1 MIENVEFFHIFFISS
16 MSCISIQKWYNIL
29 RHVKFQQ
36 EEKELKMPLF
46 YQQLDRNSKYV
57 LKCCFFVFAVNG
69 LYAMILGSLL
79 PLMSMEYGLNNTV
92 SGALLSAH
100 QAGNLIA
107 GFIAGVL
114 PIYLGRK
121 KSILFLCSFVIMGF
135 SLMIITGNP
144 VLLILGFLFTGL
156 SRGSISNFNNTVV
169 NEVSGSSLA
178 ALNILHSIFA
188 IGALSAPFLVIA
200 STHIAGDIGWKVAC
214 GVIIVLAAISMI
226 LFSRMRIDDTVKRKE
241 STSYVFLKSKNF
253 IIAAG
258 IIFFYLCIESA
269 VNGWIVKYF
278 VDSGILTTKYA
289 QMLASLLWVVM
300 LAGRLTCAFIGD
312 RVSKGTLLITTSVGT
327 VIFYL
332 LLLSTQNVWIITL
345 AIMGLGYS
353 MAGIYPTTIA
363 TFGNTI
369 KEYPMSIGVLLMLGG
384 TGSII
389 MPVII
394 GALSD
399 QFGILVGMTAI
410 VFAIVMMTIFVLANV
425 FALRSDK

>member
-1 MIENVEFFHIFFISS
+1 MG
-16 MSCISIQKWYNIL
+16 
-29 RHVKFQQ
+29 
-36 EEKELKMPLF
+36 MPLF
-46 YQQLDRNSKYV
+46 YQQLDRNNKYV

-79 PLMSMEYGLNNTV
+79 PLISSEYGLNNTV

-100 QAGNLIA
+100 QTGNLIA

-135 SLMIITGNP
+135 SIMIVTGNP

-169 NEVSGSSLA
+169 NEVSNSSSV

-188 IGALSAPFLVIA
+188 IGALSAPFLVILC
-200 STHIAGDIGWKVAC
+200 TNIAGNIGWKIAA
-214 GVIIVLAAISMI
+214 GVIIALAAVSMI
-226 LFSRMRIDDTVKRKE
+226 LFSKMKINNVAKRKE
-241 STSYVFLKSKNF
+241 NISYEFLKSKNF
-253 IIAAG
+253 LIVAG
-258 IIFFYLCIESA
+258 IIFFYLCVESA

-278 VDSGILTTKYA
+278 VDSGILTTAYA
-289 QMLASLLWVVM
+289 QMLASLLWLVM

-312 RVSKGTLLITTSVGT
+312 KVSKRTLLITTSIGT

-332 LLLSTQNVWIITL
+332 LLLSTQNIIVITL

-353 MAGIYPTTIA
+353 MAGIYPITIA

-369 KEYPMSIGVLLMLGG
+369 KKYPMSMGVLLMLGG
-384 TGSII
+384 VGAII
-389 MPVII
+389 MPIVI

-399 QFGILVGMTAI
+399 QFGILVGMSAI
-410 VFAIVMMTIFVLANV
+410 VFAIVMMTFFVFINSLH
-425 FALRSDK
+425 LKRKQLE

>member
-1 MIENVEFFHIFFISS
+1 MG
-16 MSCISIQKWYNIL
+16 
-29 RHVKFQQ
+29 
-36 EEKELKMPLF
+36 MPLF
-46 YQQLDRNSKYV
+46 YQQLDKNNKYV

-79 PLMSMEYGLNNTV
+79 PLISSEYGLNNTI

-100 QAGNLIA
+100 QVGNLIA

-135 SLMIITGNP
+135 SIMIMTGNP

-169 NEVSGSSLA
+169 NEVSNSSSA

-188 IGALSAPFLVIA
+188 IGALSAPFLVIIC
-200 STHIAGDIGWKVAC
+200 TKLTGDIGWKIAA

-226 LFSRMRIDDTVKRKE
+226 LFSRMKIHDVAKRKE
-241 STSYVFLKSKNF
+241 NISYEFLKTKNF
-253 IIAAG
+253 LVVAG
-258 IIFFYLCIESA
+258 IIFFYLCVEAA

-278 VDSGILTTKYA
+278 VDSGILTTAYA

-312 RVSKGTLLITTSVGT
+312 KVPKNTLLITTSIGT

-332 LLLSTQNVWIITL
+332 LLLSTQNIVIITL
-345 AIMGLGYS
+345 AIMGLGFS
-353 MAGIYPTTIA
+353 MAGIYPITIA
-363 TFGNTI
+363 TFGETI
-369 KEYPMSIGVLLMLGG
+369 KKYPMSMGVLLMLGG
-384 TGSII
+384 VGGILMPII
-389 MPVII
+389 V

-399 QFGILVGMTAI
+399 QFGILIGMSAI
-410 VFAIVMMTIFVLANV
+410 VFAIIMMMLLVLVNV
-425 FALRSDK
+425 KKPKSQSHS